1 MTGRNAESLAIRAG
15 AIVALL
21 TLGLA
26 IALIGWQERLTSAVL
41 ALAPDA
47 VRIMDAFAAVNGYLR
62 IAILLL
68 LVSAAAVIVV
78 AVLVAR
84 ALPAAGEQSAAS
96 EQMAADGSRDDSAGD
111 LSSVSALPV
120 PLARI
125 GHLMS
130 VGNLIRGFCHELN
143 NELGPVQ
150 GYAELL
156 CGDARLS
163 ELHRRQIAR
172 IRDATKIALADIRN
186 FGAALGWSND
196 PTHITR
202 LGDMATEAARSAQAA
217 IATRI
222 ALDVPPG
229 ADVEVTA
236 TESEVGQAIL
246 HLCAAAIPLLGRQD
260 THIRILVDS
269 VVGATSTAA
278 DDFAIS
284 GHRLEIWSDP
294 VDPQRTKV
302 QFGALRPSWRYGR
315 VRCDFGG
322 HGWSRELVG
331 KMFDLAHSD
340 EAVAEVAAMALLGTL
355 MIETGG
361 VIMVDTCPHKQTTAT
376 LLWPARIAPEVGAP
390 LELDAHEDELD
401 ALIIHAS
408 EVTAEEL
415 SRRLTGL
422 GLRVASTTSVDGALE
437 LVAEMGSKC
446 HAIVLA
452 QSSDGEIVQRL
463 RHGAAKPRVFQF
475 ETVPEARELERLA
488 AELRRPEPVT

>member
-1 MTGRNAESLAIRAG
+1 MTGRSSANLAIRAG
-15 AIVALL
+15 AIIALIA
-21 TLGLA
+21 LGLA
-26 IALIGWQERLTSAVL
+26 IAVIAWQERLTSAAIGSVPDPA
-41 ALAPDA
+41 ALVA
-47 VRIMDAFAAVNGYLR
+47 VTGHLR

-68 LVSAAAVIVV
+68 LVGAAAVMLV
-78 AVLVAR
+78 AILVAR
-84 ALPAAGEQSAAS
+84 ALPTAS
-96 EQMAADGSRDDSAGD
+96 ERPAATVQAVEDNAAEQAAADIAAA
-111 LSSVSALPV
+111 SALPV

-125 GHLMS
+125 GHLMA
-130 VGNLIRGFCHELN
+130 VGSLIRGFCHELN

-156 CGDARLS
+156 CGDTRLS

-172 IRDATKIALADIRN
+172 IRDATKIALADIRS
-186 FGAALGWSND
+186 FGAAIGWSSD

-202 LGDMATEAARSAQAA
+202 LGDMAVEATRSAQAA

-222 ALDVPPG
+222 ELDVPAG

-246 HLCAAAIPLLGRQD
+246 HLCAAAIPLLGRRD
-260 THIRILVDS
+260 AHVRILVDS
-269 VVGATSTAA
+269 VVGATSTSA
-278 DDFAIS
+278 DDLAIS

-315 VRCDFGG
+315 VRFDFEG
-322 HGWSRELVG
+322 HGWSRDLVG
-331 KMFDLAHSD
+331 RMFDIAHSD
-340 EAVAEVAAMALLGTL
+340 EAATEIAAMALLGTL

-361 VIMVDTCPHKQTTAT
+361 VIMVDTCPYRQTTAT

-408 EVTAEEL
+408 EVAAEEL

-422 GLRVASTTSVDGALE
+422 GLRVASTTSTDAALE

-446 HAIVLA
+446 RAIVLA
-452 QSSDGEIVQRL
+452 QSSDGEIAQRL
-463 RHGAAKPRVFQF
+463 QHGTAKLRVFQF
-475 ETVPEARELERLA
+475 EALPEAGELERLA

>member
-1 MTGRNAESLAIRAG
+1 MTGRSAASLAIRAG
-15 AIVALL
+15 AIVALIA
-21 TLGLA
+21 LGLA
-26 IALIGWQERLTSAVL
+26 IALIAWQERLASATIGSASDPAML
-41 ALAPDA
+41 LT
-47 VRIMDAFAAVNGYLR
+47 ISGHLR
-62 IAILLL
+62 IAVLLL
-68 LVSAAAVIVV
+68 LVSAAAVILV

-84 ALPAAGEQSAAS
+84 ALPATNERPAATVQAV
-96 EQMAADGSRDDSAGD
+96 EDSAIEQAAAEMTAT
-111 LSSVSALPV
+111 SALPV

-130 VGNLIRGFCHELN
+130 IGSLIRGFCHELN

-156 CGDARLS
+156 CGDPRLS

-172 IRDATKIALADIRN
+172 IRDATKIALADIRS

-202 LGDMATEAARSAQAA
+202 LGDMTAEATRSAQAA

-222 ALDVPPG
+222 ELDVPTG

-246 HLCAAAIPLLGRQD
+246 HLCAAAIPLLGRRD
-260 THIRILVDS
+260 AHIRILVDS
-269 VVGATSTAA
+269 VVGATSTTAEDIA
-278 DDFAIS
+278 VS

-315 VRCDFGG
+315 VRFDFDG
-322 HGWSRELVG
+322 HGWTRDLVG
-331 KMFDLAHSD
+331 KMFDIAHSD
-340 EAVAEVAAMALLGTL
+340 EATAEVAAMALLGTL

-361 VIMVDTCPHKQTTAT
+361 VIMVDTCPHKQTMAT

-408 EVTAEEL
+408 EITAEEL
-415 SRRLTGL
+415 SRRLTGF
-422 GLRVASTTSVDGALE
+422 GLRVASTTSADAALE
-437 LVAEMGSKC
+437 LVAEMGPKC

-452 QSSDGEIVQRL
+452 QSSNGEIAARL

-475 ETVPEARELERLA
+475 ENLPEAGELERLA

>member
-1 MTGRNAESLAIRAG
+1 MTGRNAASLAIRAG
-15 AIVALL
+15 AIVALIA
-21 TLGLA
+21 LGLA
-26 IALIGWQERLTSAVL
+26 VALIAWQERVTNAVL
-41 ALAPDA
+41 AGAPDA
-47 VRIMDAFAAVNGYLR
+47 IPTMEAIATINSHLR
-62 IAILLL
+62 IAVLLL
-68 LVSAAAVIVV
+68 LVSAAGLMLI

-84 ALPAAGEQSAAS
+84 TLPGTSERLAAAQAVEDSSAEQA
-96 EQMAADGSRDDSAGD
+96 AADMTST
-111 LSSVSALPV
+111 SALPV
-120 PLARI
+120 PLARL
-125 GHLMS
+125 GHLIS
-130 VGNLIRGFCHELN
+130 IGSLIRGFCHELN

-156 CGDARLS
+156 CGDPRLS
-163 ELHRRQIAR
+163 ELHRRQIGR

-196 PTHITR
+196 PTRITR
-202 LGDMATEAARSAQAA
+202 LGDMAAEAARSAQAA

-222 ALDVPPG
+222 ELDVPTG

-260 THIRILVDS
+260 ARIRIQVDS
-269 VVGATSTAA
+269 VVGATSTASEDA
-278 DDFAIS
+278 AIS
-284 GHRLEIWSDP
+284 GHRLEMWSDP

-315 VRCDFGG
+315 VRFDFGG
-322 HGWSRELVG
+322 HGWTRELVG
-331 KMFDLAHSD
+331 RMFDLADSD
-340 EAVAEVAAMALLGTL
+340 EAAAEVAAMALLGTL

-361 VIMVDTCPHKQTTAT
+361 VIMVDTCPHRQTTAT

-408 EVTAEEL
+408 EVAAEEL
-415 SRRLTGL
+415 SRRLTEF
-422 GLRVASTTSVDGALE
+422 GLRVASTTSTDAALE
-437 LVAEMGSKC
+437 LVAEMGAKC
-446 HAIVLA
+446 HAVVLA
-452 QSSDGEIVQRL
+452 QSSDGEIAMRL
-463 RHGAAKPRVFQF
+463 RHGAARPRVFQF
-475 ETVPEARELERLA
+475 ETVPEAGELERLA